1 MQTQTNGQ
9 LFVYGTLRSGF
20 HHPAYQYI
28 SRHFTLLNDLAKA
41 KGRLYDLG
49 TYPAAKPSNDEFYIV
64 GELYRINHPDELSW
78 AFAQLDDYEGINTE
92 PGQIALYRR
101 EITTIYLSDHTTE
114 AWVYWYNGDVSQHPA
129 LDTGDLLAYLQQK
142 NK

>member
-28 SRHFTLLNDLAKA
+28 SRHFTLLNNLAKA
-41 KGRLYDLG
+41 KGLLYDLG

-92 PGQIALYRR
+92 PGQTALYRR
-101 EITTIYLSDHTTE
+101 EITTIYLADHTTE

>member
-1 MQTQTNGQ
+1 MQTPTNGQ

-28 SRHFTLLNDLAKA
+28 SRHFTLLNNLAKA
-41 KGRLYDLG
+41 KGLLYDLG
-49 TYPAAKPSNDEFYIV
+49 TYPVAKPSNEEFYIV
-64 GELYRINHPDELSW
+64 GELYCINHPDELSW
-78 AFAQLDDYEGINTE
+78 AFAQLDDYEGINAE
-92 PGQIALYRR
+92 PGQTALYRR
-101 EITTIYLSDHTTE
+101 EITTIYLAEKTTE
-114 AWVYWYNGDVSQHPA
+114 AWVYWYNGDVSQHTA